1 MSKMKRKLVLPREGK
16 KIAGVAAA
24 LANYW
29 GVDVALVR
37 IGWVLLLLPGGLP
50 GIIPYLICW
59 AIIPSEK

>member
-1 MSKMKRKLVLPREGK
+1 MKRKLVLPREGK